1 MSAEDPQ
8 PLRAAIAALE
18 AQRAQLGDAVVEAA
32 LGPLRERLSQL
43 QIQATP
49 RAQALRQVSVLF
61 LDVVG
66 STRLAQRL
74 DPEQIHE
81 LVDGLLRRCTG
92 VVTEQ
97 GGRVLQYAGD
107 SLLAAFGTEA
117 AREDDAERAVHC
129 GLALLAA
136 GRDFAE
142 RVQAEHGHTGSDV
155 RVGIHTGPV
164 LLGGGVDE
172 GDSIRGQAVNIAARM
187 EQTAPAGT
195 LRISHDTWM
204 LVRGLFN
211 VQAQAP
217 LAVKGVAQALATY
230 LVASAKPRAFR
241 VPTRGIEG
249 VHTPMIGRDA
259 ELTALAGLLDATA
272 SGRHLSVATIV
283 GEPGLGKSRLLA
295 EAQALL
301 ELHATRFWL
310 FLGRGDPQQH
320 LQPYG
325 VLREL
330 LAWRLGIADSDSGVL
345 ARQRLVDGLRPWLG
359 EPAQAKAER
368 IGQLLGM
375 DFADSEHVRGLPPR
389 TLRELAFQ
397 ALAEY
402 LHGLSVAGDA
412 LALLI
417 EDLHWADDGT
427 LDFIEYLAQHH
438 AALPLLLIATARPTL
453 LERRPAWA
461 SRPAGHRLLP
471 LHDLSDGDAQTMAK
485 ALLLRAG
492 EAGAELALRIAQR
505 SDGNPFFIEELVRM
519 CIDLG
524 AIVDEGEQWRVVH
537 DKLDWQR
544 LPTTLVGVLQ
554 ARLDA
559 LAPEQR
565 RALQQASVVGV
576 VFWDAALAALD
587 EQAPGQVEALRQ
599 RALVHLQ
606 PDSAF
611 DDTAEEAFHHRLLQQ
626 VTYDTVL
633 RPMRRAGHAAA
644 ARWLAERVGDRPA
657 EYLAITAE
665 HYDRAGDAEQA
676 LRYFTRAAS
685 EARRRFANSAA
696 LAYLQ
701 RALANPGAAEAGV
714 RAPLLGKLASLADVT
729 GDRALQEQA
738 CREQLVQAE
747 QLDDAYRIA
756 SALSDLALLHSR
768 RGDDEGALDLAQ
780 RVLALAE
787 RAGPCES
794 VSVAHGQ
801 MAWSLYCRGDLDAAD
816 RHAAAGLEAARI
828 TADGRID
835 ERLNASLRAQGLTMQ
850 LLLAEARDQ
859 IERGLAIGDEIL
871 ELTARQGMRRERA
884 QVLSS
889 RSAMLQG
896 VGRWH
901 EALEGLQAGLQLS
914 AENGFALLGG
924 MASYNRALCH
934 LALGDTH
941 AAAADLDQA
950 EAVFLAI
957 EDPVMQSRVR
967 WARGRVAA
975 ERGHADEAAQHYEAA
990 RAGFERMGQR
1000 AWLTQCLAARAG
1012 LALRR
1017 GDLTSAAADVQ
1028 TIDTA
1033 LAEGAPSETVDAA
1046 IYAGWI
1052 CYRVWAALGD
1062 RRAPAQ
1068 LQALRDGLAA
1078 RAQRLSD
1085 PVLRRS
1091 LLEDVPLHRRI
1102 MGGSVTSSADACR

>member
-1 MSAEDPQ
+1 MSDAESQ
-8 PLRAAIAALE
+8 QLKIAIEALESQRAA
-18 AQRAQLGDAVVEAA
+18 LGDAVVDAA
-32 LGPLRERLSQL
+32 LGPLRERLVRL
-43 QIQATP
+43 Q
-49 RAQALRQVSVLF
+49 AQAAPDGQSLRQVSVMF

-66 STRLAQRL
+66 STALSQWL

-92 VVTEQ
+92 VVAEH

-107 SLLAAFGTEA
+107 NLLAAFGSEA

-129 GLALLAA
+129 GLALLAE
-136 GRDFAE
+136 GRAFGA
-142 RVQAEHGHTGSDV
+142 RVQAEQGRTGSDV

-217 LAVKGVAQALATY
+217 LAVKGVAQSLATY
-230 LVASAKPRAFR
+230 LVASAKPRSFR

-249 VHTPMIGRDA
+249 VHTPMVGREA
-259 ELTALAGLLDATA
+259 ELAALAGLLDITA
-272 SGRHLSVATIV
+272 RGGQLSVATIL

-301 ELHATRFWL
+301 ELHPTRFWL

-330 LAWRLGIADSDSGVL
+330 LAWRLGIADSDSGAL
-345 ARQRLVDGLRPWLG
+345 ARQRLVDGLRPWMG
-359 EPAQAKAER
+359 EPSQGKAER

-389 TLRELAFQ
+389 ALREQAF
-397 ALAEY
+397 AGLSEY
-402 LHGLSVAGDA
+402 LIGLSAADEA

-427 LDFIEYLAQHH
+427 LDFIEYLAHHH
-438 AALPLLLIATARPTL
+438 AGLPLLLIATARPTL

-461 SRPAGHRLLP
+461 TRPTGHRLLP
-471 LHDLSDGDAQTMAK
+471 LHDLTAAEAHTMAS
-485 ALLLRAG
+485 ALLSRAG
-492 EAGAELALRIAQR
+492 EAGAELARCIAQR
-505 SDGNPFFIEELVRM
+505 GEGNPFFIEELVRM
-519 CIDLG
+519 CLDLG
-524 AIVDEGEQWRVVH
+524 ALVDEGERWRVVP
-537 DKLDWQR
+537 DKLAWQR

-559 LAPEQR
+559 LPPDQR

-587 EQAPGQVEALRQ
+587 AQAPGHVEALRQ
-599 RALVHLQ
+599 RSLVHRQ
-606 PDSAF
+606 PESAF
-611 DDTAEEAFHHRLLQQ
+611 DDTTEEAFHHHLLQQ

-633 RPMRRAGHAAA
+633 RPMRRAGHAAT

-685 EARRRFANSAA
+685 EAQRRFANSAA
-696 LAYLQ
+696 QTYLE
-701 RALANPGAAEAGV
+701 RALSSPGAAAADV
-714 RAPLLGKLASLADVT
+714 RAPLLDKLASLADVT
-729 GDRALQEQA
+729 GDRALQERA
-738 CREQLVQAE
+738 CHEHLRLAE
-747 QLDDAYRIA
+747 QLDDVYQIV
-756 SALSDLALLHSR
+756 SALIGMALLQSR
-768 RGDDEGALDLAQ
+768 RGDDEGALALAQ
-780 RVLALAE
+780 RVLALAD
-787 RAGPCES
+787 RTGPCEP
-794 VSVAHGQ
+794 VSIAHGQ
-801 MAWSLYCRGDLDAAD
+801 MAWSLYCRGDLDGAE
-816 RHAAAGLEAARI
+816 RHAAAGLEAART

-835 ERLNASLRAQGLTMQ
+835 ERLSASLRAQGLTMQ

-871 ELTARQGMRRERA
+871 ELTARQGLRRERA

-901 EALEGLQAGLQLS
+901 EALEGLEAGLKLC
-914 AENGFALLGG
+914 ADNGFALLGG
-924 MASYNRALCH
+924 MASYHRALCL
-934 LALGDTH
+934 LALGDTR
-941 AAAADLDQA
+941 AAATSLDQA
-950 EAVFLAI
+950 EAVFQAI
-957 EDPVMQSRVR
+957 EDPMMQARVR
-967 WARGRVAA
+967 WAHGRVAA
-975 ERGHADEAAQHYEAA
+975 ACGRIDLAVEHYEAA
-990 RAGFERMGQR
+990 RAAFARLEQR
-1000 AWLTQCLAARAG
+1000 AWVTHCLAARAG
-1012 LALRR
+1012 LALER
-1017 GDLTSAAADVQ
+1017 GDLASAAADVQ
-1028 TIDTA
+1028 TIDAA
-1033 LAEGAPSETVDAA
+1033 LREGAPNESVDAA

-1052 CYRVWAALGD
+1052 CARVGAALGD
-1062 RRAPAQ
+1062 SRAAAQ
-1068 LQALRDGLAA
+1068 LQALRDSLTA
-1078 RAQRLSD
+1078 RAQRLRD

-1102 MGGSVTSSADACR
+1102 MAGALAITS